1 VTEGDVV
8 GRPLTGR
15 RRKICFVLPSLAG
28 GGAER
33 AAVHILNA
41 LDGQQWDRSMYL
53 FDRVGPYLDEVSPE
67 IRLSSGTDHSRIGR
81 WQALRRFIR
90 DTRPEIVVS
99 FLSYFSVLSA
109 VRAAHVGARVVF
121 NQQTP
126 MSAFLEDGDYP
137 WRGRWHRQLFS
148 MVTRTGYAAA
158 DLVVTTSRGVASDL
172 QTAFGVSTDHI
183 RVIPNPVD
191 LARVAQAATEPL
203 DAAFQAQW
211 TSPVIVAAGRLAEA
225 KNYPLLIDAMA
236 VLRQR
241 IPARLFILGQGELEG
256 AIRARIAE
264 RGLTDEVIL
273 CGFQRNP
280 WKFIA
285 RADVL
290 ALTSHYEGFGNV
302 LVEAMAC
309 GVPVIATASAGTRD
323 IVRDGQNGVLVQAH
337 TAEAVAEALAR
348 VLGDN
353 VQRAHMS
360 AAAREHSSNF
370 ALNVVASQYD
380 TLFHRLA
387 CPPKPWRRGVA

>member
-1 VTEGDVV
+1 MSG
-8 GRPLTGR
+8 

-53 FDRVGPYLDEVSPE
+53 FDRVGPYLDEVSSD
-67 IRLSSGTDHSRIGR
+67 IRLSSGTDHSRLGR

-90 DTRPEIVVS
+90 ETRPEIVVS
-99 FLSYFSVLSA
+99 FLSYFSVLTA
-109 VRAAHVGARVVF
+109 ARAAGVGARVVF

-126 MSAFLEDGDYP
+126 MTAFLADGDYP
-137 WRGRWHRQLFS
+137 WRGAWHRRVFTL
-148 MVTRTGYAAA
+148 VTRTGYAAA
-158 DLVVTTSRGVASDL
+158 DLVVATSRGVADDL
-172 QTAFGVSTDHI
+172 QSAFGVDPAQL
-183 RVIPNPVD
+183 RVVPNPVD
-191 LARVAQAATEPL
+191 LERVAAAAVEPL
-203 DAAFQAQW
+203 DAEFQAQW

-256 AIRARIAE
+256 EIRARIAE
-264 RGLTDEVIL
+264 RGLADAVVL

-285 RADVL
+285 KADVF

-309 GVPVIATASAGTRD
+309 GVPVVATASAGTRD
-323 IVRDGQNGVLVQAH
+323 IVRDGEDGLLVTTH
-337 TAEAVAEALAR
+337 DAVSVAGALER
-348 VLGDN
+348 VLGDAARRA
-353 VQRAHMS
+353 QMSRAARAH
-360 AAAREHSSNF
+360 AVDF
-370 ALNVVASQYD
+370 ALNVVASKY
-380 TLFHRLA
+380 TTVFEGLLA
-387 CPPKPWRRGVA
+387 